1 MKKQLL
7 IISVFVIIVSI
18 FVSCSAERRG
28 DLQSPST
35 TAVTDEQ
42 GTTHYYEVVTDDTK
56 TTALKEIET
65 QSNGKAVTEKNGK
78 YVTKEYIVV
87 LTTAKPQNSSTENKN
102 GINKLTTQKSS
113 STTKGMDDADNVVE
127 FDSADT
133 TKETKAT
140 TTTTERVNDNTTIK
154 TTTQKEIQPATD
166 KDGWI
171 TKWY

>member
-18 FVSCSAERRG
+18 FVSCSAERRD

-42 GTTHYYEVVTDDTK
+42 GTTHYYEVVTDDTE

-65 QSNGKAVTEKNGK
+65 QADCKAVTEKNGK
-78 YVTKEYIVV
+78 YVTKEHTVV
-87 LTTAKPQNSSTENKN
+87 LTTASSKENKN
-102 GINKLTTQKSS
+102 VSS
-113 STTKGMDDADNVVE
+113 SNTTKSAVDADNIVDFE
-127 FDSADT
+127 PDDT
-133 TKETKAT
+133 TKPTET
-140 TTTTERVNDNTTIK
+140 TTAEKETSK